1 MENFKITG
9 MKNTYKLLIAVG
21 AGLVTG
27 GILGILFAPDKG
39 VNLRHKIADKSK
51 KLTDEFGRKV
61 KFGNKKREKE
71 FSEADNVMEEVI

>member
-1 MENFKITG
+1 
-9 MKNTYKLLIAVG
+9 MKNTYKMLIAVG
-21 AGLVTG
+21 AGLFTG
-27 GILGILFAPDKG
+27 AVLGVLFAPDKG

-71 FSEADNVMEEVI
+71 FSGVDNVMEEVL